1 MFQILFM
8 GIYNYPFSNFRCK
21 CMYFIVLLG
30 RYPIQIKI
38 EVVVVVVVVAVA
50 VVVVVVA
57 AVAAAA
63 VVALGE
69 PLLSLLEVIPEK
81 YRSTFVFNAV
91 LGI

>member
-1 MFQILFM
+1 M

-50 VVVVVVA
+50 VVVVVVVV